1 MIKKKIEKEVD
12 VRFLDREY
20 SHIFAEYLNQILK
33 IYPFSQTLTNR
44 FISYYK
50 VILLN
55 ANNWEVDRVIFM
67 DNLHLYISSSLM
79 SAK

>member
-1 MIKKKIEKEVD
+1 M
-12 VRFLDREY
+12 
-20 SHIFAEYLNQILK
+20 
-33 IYPFSQTLTNR
+33 YPFSQTLTNR

-55 ANNWEVDRVIFM
+55 ANNWEVDGVIFM